1 MAEVLIVVHSDIEF
15 PGPTITCW
23 NGLFHFLSI
32 QNRGMN
38 VKIQGTLWLGI
49 WFFHGF
55 LSQGIIFPGGKFAQL
70 PFSGVGEWWFF
81 SDIISFVFLRDIKSK
96 KIQFPMPRIYES
108 DNHFFQDVLVFKNLI
123 IYTPVWIKNGI
134 AQYLK
139 YYKNRPKSPHFLT
152 VKLKLY
158 HHNTLGDWNSQ
169 KIDTLHD

>member
-1 MAEVLIVVHSDIEF
+1 MLKWAIPFFIHTEQRYECKNPGDPLI
-15 PGPTITCW
+15 
-23 NGLFHFLSI
+23 
-32 QNRGMN
+32 
-38 VKIQGTLWLGI
+38 I
-49 WFFHGF
+49 WFFQGF
-55 LSQGIIFPGGKFAQL
+55 LYLKVLFFQGVNLHSYLFLGL
-70 PFSGVGEWWFF
+70 ENDDFF
-81 SDIISFVFLRDIKSK
+81 QIGIISFVFLRDIKSK

-108 DNHFFQDVLVFKNLI
+108 DNHSFQDVLVFKNLI